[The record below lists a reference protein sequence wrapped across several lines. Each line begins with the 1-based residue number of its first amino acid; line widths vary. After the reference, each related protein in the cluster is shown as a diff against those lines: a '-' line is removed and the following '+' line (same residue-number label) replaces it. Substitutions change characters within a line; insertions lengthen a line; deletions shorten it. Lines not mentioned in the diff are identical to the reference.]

1 MSLDPNGCDFWMT
14 GEYYATT
21 GLNHQTR
28 IGAFRLPGCT
38 TVGNGT
44 LSGTV
49 TDGTNPIAGATVA
62 LGSRTTLTDSG
73 GHYSFTVPAGT
84 YPTLTASAPGFN
96 LASVST
102 IPVPSGGSATRN
114 FTLSAVAPPPPPPPP
129 PSRTLTV
136 TKAGAGT
143 GTVTSS
149 PAGISCG
156 GTCVATFANGTS
168 VSLSE
173 RPGARSRFVGW
184 SGDCSGRSACV
195 LSMTTNHSVKATF
208 GKALAP
214 PSCVVPRVVGK
225 SLAKARAAITRA
237 HCKVGSITRRH
248 SSARKKGKVV
258 GQSPAAGKRLR
269 NGAKVNMVVGK
280 G

>member
-1 MSLDPNGCDFWMT
+1 M
-14 GEYYATT
+14 
-21 GLNHQTR
+21 
-28 IGAFRLPGCT
+28 
-38 TVGNGT
+38 
-44 LSGTV
+44 
-49 TDGTNPIAGATVA
+49 
-62 LGSRTTLTDSG
+62 
-73 GHYSFTVPAGT
+73 
-84 YPTLTASAPGFN
+84 
-96 LASVST
+96 
-102 IPVPSGGSATRN
+102 
-114 FTLSAVAPPPPPPPP
+114 
-129 PSRTLTV
+129 
-136 TKAGAGT
+136 TKAGPGT

-156 GTCVATFANGTS
+156 GTCVATFVNGTS

-208 GKALAP
+208 GRALAP